1 MEELNTK
8 IKELHQASQKTEG
21 VSAIYIAV
29 QEGRDDRLTSAV
41 VGRKQSI
48 EALICCLI
56 QIVADQ
62 GHTTVNDVLMDIV
75 GAVTEEK

>member
-1 MEELNTK
+1 MEELSTK
-8 IKELHQASQKTEG
+8 IKELHQASQKAEG

-29 QEGRDDRLTSAV
+29 KEGKDDRITSAM
-41 VGRKQSI
+41 VGRKHSI

-62 GHTTVNDVLMDIV
+62 GHTTVSDVLMDIV
-75 GAVTEEK
+75 GALTEEK

>member
-1 MEELNTK
+1 MEELSTK
-8 IKELHQASQKTEG
+8 IKELHQASQKVDG

-29 QEGRDDRLTSAV
+29 KEGKDENIISAM

>member
-8 IKELHQASQKTEG
+8 IKELHQASQKADG

-29 QEGRDDRLTSAV
+29 QEGKEDRLTSAI
-41 VGRKQSI
+41 VGRKHSL

>member
-8 IKELHQASQKTEG
+8 IKELHQASQKVDG

-29 QEGRDDRLTSAV
+29 KEGGEERLTSAI
-41 VGRKQSI
+41 VGRKHSI

>member
-1 MEELNTK
+1 MEELNTN
-8 IKELHQASQKTEG
+8 IKELHQASQKAEG

-29 QEGRDDRLTSAV
+29 QEGRDDRLTSAM

>member
-1 MEELNTK
+1 MEELSTK
-8 IKELHQASQKTEG
+8 IKELHQASQKVDG

-29 QEGRDDRLTSAV
+29 KEGGEENLTSAI
-41 VGRKQSI
+41 VGRKHSI

-62 GHTTVNDVLMDIV
+62 SHTTTSDVLMDVV
-75 GAVTEEK
+75 GALTEEK